1 MRLTLDTTVLV
12 AAFRS
17 HTGASRRLLELVPSR
32 AFRLVASPALYLE
45 YEAVLTRPEHLNV
58 HGLSPRKIEEA
69 LVYLAGFTDKV
80 RIHFSYRPQ
89 LRDANDEMV
98 LEAALNGQ
106 ADAIVTHNIRDFS
119 PVASRFGIEVLT
131 PGRILEERLQ
141 S

>member
-1 MRLTLDTTVLV
+1 
-12 AAFRS
+12 
-17 HTGASRRLLELVPSR
+17 LELVPSR